1 MTAPADLGF
10 DTDRLARLPARINA
24 DVEAGRYHGAALAVS
39 RRGQTVYRDVHGY
52 ADRESGRPM
61 TLEDVFVEIASGQSG
76 ESKQSVR
83 ESLHTP
89 VGAGA
94 EGEGADS

>member
-52 ADRESGRPM
+52 AYRESCRPM
-61 TLEDVFVEIASGQSG
+61 TLEDVFVQVTGRG
-76 ESKQSVR
+76 LK
-83 ESLHTP
+83 
-89 VGAGA
+89 
-94 EGEGADS
+94 